1 VDLNYHADI
10 AVVLLAVAR
19 IRDPNK
25 TLDFITM
32 QKANTRLEPGET
44 VVLQFNPEKIKH
56 VEGQFAHVY
65 SKA

>member
-1 VDLNYHADI
+1 VDLNHADI

-44 VVLQFNPEKIKH
+44 VVLQVQPRED
-56 VEGQFAHVY
+56 
-65 SKA
+65 KARRRTVCPRIQ